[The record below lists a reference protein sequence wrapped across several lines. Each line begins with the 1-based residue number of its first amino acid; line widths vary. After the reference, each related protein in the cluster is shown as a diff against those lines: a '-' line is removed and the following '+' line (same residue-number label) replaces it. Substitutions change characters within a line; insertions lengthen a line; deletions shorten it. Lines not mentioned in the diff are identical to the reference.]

1 MTTEDLVYFIDLGG
15 TLVFAISGW
24 LTASKMKMDPFGAS
38 VIAFI
43 TAVGGG
49 TLRDLLIGSQPVGW
63 MVDQNYLLM
72 IGAGILLGYLFRQ
85 QLQKLRK
92 TMFLFDSIGIGL
104 FTILGIEKTLLY
116 GLTPVIAIMMGTV
129 SAVFGG
135 VLRDT
140 LANEVPLIFRSEIY
154 ATACLL
160 GGIIFILLG
169 YFTINVDV
177 KIIATVLFIIVLR
190 IISVKYK
197 WSFPTLK

>member
-1 MTTEDLVYFIDLGG
+1 MSTEELVYFIDLGG

-24 LTASKMKMDPFGAS
+24 LAASKKQMDPFGAS

-72 IGAGILLGYLFRQ
+72 IALGIGLGYLFKHY
-85 QLQKLRK
+85 LEKLRK

-104 FTILGIEKTLLY
+104 FTILGIEKTLSF
-116 GLTPVIAIMMGTV
+116 GLTPVIAVMMGTV

-140 LANEVPLIFRSEIY
+140 LANEVPLIFRQEIY
-154 ATACLL
+154 ATACLT
-160 GGIIFILLG
+160 GGILFLILG
-169 YFTINVDV
+169 YFNLNVDV
-177 KIIATVLFIIVLR
+177 KIILTVLYIITLR
-190 IISVKYK
+190 IISVKNK
-197 WSFPTLK
+197 WSLPAIK

>member
-1 MTTEDLVYFIDLGG
+1 MSTQELVYFIDLGG

-24 LTASKMKMDPFGAS
+24 LAASKKQMDPFGAS

-72 IGAGILLGYLFRQ
+72 IAGGIGLGFLFKRYLE
-85 QLQKLRK
+85 KLRK

-104 FTILGIEKTLLY
+104 FTILGIEKTLSF
-116 GLTPVIAIMMGTV
+116 GLTPVIAVMMGTV

-140 LANEVPLIFRSEIY
+140 LANEVPLIFRQEIY
-154 ATACLL
+154 ATACLT
-160 GGIIFILLG
+160 GGILFLVLG
-169 YFTINVDV
+169 QFNVNVDV
-177 KIIATVLFIIVLR
+177 RIILTVVYIIALR
-190 IISVKYK
+190 IVSVKYK
-197 WSFPTLK
+197 WSFPTIK

>member
-1 MTTEDLVYFIDLGG
+1 MSTENLVYFIDLGG

-24 LTASKMKMDPFGAS
+24 LTASRKEMDPFGAS

-72 IGAGILLGYLFRQ
+72 VGLGILLGFLFKK

-135 VLRDT
+135 VVRDT

-160 GGIIFILLG
+160 GGVMFILLG
-169 YFTINVDV
+169 YFGVNVDV

-190 IISVKYK
+190 IVSVRYK

>member
-1 MTTEDLVYFIDLGG
+1 MSTEELVYVIDLGG

-24 LTASKMKMDPFGAS
+24 LAASKKQMDPFGAS

-72 IGAGILLGYLFRQ
+72 IGGGIGLGYLFKRY
-85 QLQKLRK
+85 LEKLRK

-104 FTILGIEKTLLY
+104 FTILGIEKTLDF
-116 GLTPVIAIMMGTV
+116 GLTPVIAVMMGTV

-140 LANEVPLIFRSEIY
+140 LANEVPLIFREEIY
-154 ATACLL
+154 ATACLT
-160 GGIIFILLG
+160 GGILFLILG
-169 YFTINVDV
+169 YFNVNVDV
-177 KIIATVLFIIVLR
+177 KIILTVCYIIGLR
-190 IISVKYK
+190 IISVRNK
-197 WSFPTLK
+197 WSLPAIK

>member
-1 MTTEDLVYFIDLGG
+1 
-15 TLVFAISGW
+15 
-24 LTASKMKMDPFGAS
+24 
-38 VIAFI
+38 
-43 TAVGGG
+43 
-49 TLRDLLIGSQPVGW
+49 
-63 MVDQNYLLM
+63 
-72 IGAGILLGYLFRQ
+72 
-85 QLQKLRK
+85 
-92 TMFLFDSIGIGL
+92 MFLFDSIGIGL

-135 VLRDT
+135 VVRDT

-160 GGIIFILLG
+160 GGVMFILLG
-169 YFTINVDV
+169 YFGVNVDV

-190 IISVKYK
+190 IVSVRYK

>member
-1 MTTEDLVYFIDLGG
+1 MDAQGLVYFIDLGG

-24 LTASKMKMDPFGAS
+24 LTASKKQMDPFGAS

-63 MVDQNYLLM
+63 MMDQNYLLM
-72 IGAGILLGYLFRQ
+72 IGCGILLGYLFSQ

-116 GLTPVIAIMMGTV
+116 GLTPVIAVMMGTV

-140 LANEVPLIFRSEIY
+140 LANEVPLVFRSEIY

-160 GGIIFILLG
+160 GGIIFILLS
-169 YFTINVDV
+169 YFSVNVDV
-177 KIIATVLFIIVLR
+177 KIITTVLFIIALR
-190 IISVKYK
+190 IVSVKYK

>member
-169 YFTINVDV
+169 YFTIQCRCENYCY
-177 KIIATVLFIIVLR
+177 
-190 IISVKYK
+190 SVVYHCITHYF
-197 WSFPTLK
+197 SQV

>member
-1 MTTEDLVYFIDLGG
+1 MSTQELVYVIDLGG

-24 LTASKMKMDPFGAS
+24 LAASKKEMDPFGAS

-63 MVDQNYLLM
+63 MIDQNYLLM
-72 IGAGILLGYLFRQ
+72 IACGIGLGYLFKRY
-85 QLQKLRK
+85 LEKLRK

-104 FTILGIEKTLLY
+104 FTILGIEKTLSF
-116 GLTPVIAIMMGTV
+116 GLTPVIAVMMGTV

-140 LANEVPLIFRSEIY
+140 LANEVPLIFRQEIY
-154 ATACLL
+154 ATACLT
-160 GGIIFILLG
+160 GGVLFLVLG
-169 YFTINVDV
+169 YFNINVDV
-177 KIIATVLFIIVLR
+177 RIILTVVYIIVLR
-190 IISVKYK
+190 IVSVKYK
-197 WSFPTLK
+197 WSFPTIK